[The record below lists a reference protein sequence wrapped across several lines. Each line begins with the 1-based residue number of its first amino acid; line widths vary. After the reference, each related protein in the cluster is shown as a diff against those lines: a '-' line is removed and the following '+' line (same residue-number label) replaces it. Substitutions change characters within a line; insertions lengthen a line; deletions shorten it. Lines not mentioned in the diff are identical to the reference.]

1 MLQIF
6 FVLLSTRPICMNVP
20 APEAA
25 YTGSARQYC
34 LMPDEVEEIRQHT
47 QVATYQKREV
57 IFRQHTP
64 TSHIMYVISGLVKIY
79 KEGRNRRNFIL
90 KIATPGDCLG
100 LMSDFACGSHQYSAA
115 AIQPC
120 EIGYIN
126 RQVFDDALK
135 QNHELM
141 LSVIR
146 KLSLDGLFIFERL
159 IGQSHKQLPGRIAD
173 VILYFADVI
182 FKQENFEF
190 PLTRRELAELA
201 GTTKESFIRTL
212 AEFKNDKII
221 SLDKARVTIK
231 SMKIIRTLSE
241 LG

>member
-1 MLQIF
+1 
-6 FVLLSTRPICMNVP
+6 MNVP
-20 APEAA
+20 APEGP

-34 LMPDEVEEIRQHT
+34 LMPGEVEVIRQHT

-90 KIATPGDCLG
+90 KIATTGDCLG
-100 LMSDFACGSHQYSAA
+100 LMSDFGYGSHQYSAA
-115 AIQPC
+115 AIQQC

-135 QNHELM
+135 QNHELT

-146 KLSLDGLFIFERL
+146 KLSMDGLFIFERL

-182 FKQENFEF
+182 FKQEDFEF
-190 PLTRRELAELA
+190 PLSRRELAELA

-221 SLDKARVTIK
+221 TLDKARVNIK